1 MNEFGYVVIGVGI
14 TLAAPTLC
22 LCIAMIWQSFK
33 GYPLCI
39 SNIPA
44 NTPAVLNGK
53 KKSKNKGEI
62 MIYKEPIPNK
72 SIWKSQQDEVEWL
85 KRKHMLFSKTPKP
98 VPDFYAKLNAFVVAA
113 DGDYLT
119 RSYYRFKKAI
129 HTAPE
134 AEENRVQQVIYEAMK
149 KADKSMNNGW
159 EGSARATLHSAL
171 TEQTEELLNHP
182 SSKVEWFKEW
192 KKTTS

>member
-1 MNEFGYVVIGVGI
+1 
-14 TLAAPTLC
+14 
-22 LCIAMIWQSFK
+22 
-33 GYPLCI
+33 
-39 SNIPA
+39 
-44 NTPAVLNGK
+44 
-53 KKSKNKGEI
+53 

-119 RSYYRFKKAI
+119 RSYHRFKKAI

-149 KADKSMNNGW
+149 KADKSMSNGW

-192 KKTTS
+192 EEDHIIAIVAIIALFLLFIIIFKTGTIEHYPAIKPTEEVYYPK